1 MKNKIIS
8 VILICVFCLILSSCE
23 APYEAQCE
31 YSLSGL
37 LLGDHELDIS
47 EVYPEGGSIS
57 LGNEGEGK
65 LRIGQREC
73 NVTFSAEGENIA
85 ILINGAEA
93 KGAFNETELRFVLE
107 GTDLTYI
114 FSSQPES
121 GAADFQTQPELTDL
135 QKKWNRTWEGFVIF
149 SEPTGEWEYLES
161 SIMHVSASSALD
173 SEGNGAILMYTPA
186 FSDTVPA
193 IALNLNVN
201 DYKAHQTSGY
211 FFDFVCEE
219 GDVSIELLQRDREEL
234 FSTEFIHP
242 EEYSWYIPDQN
253 ILPVEDEPEITDV
266 ICISGKCID
275 EEGGFEYTLELS
287 GTDE

>member
-1 MKNKIIS
+1 MKNKILS
-8 VILICVFCLILSSCE
+8 VILICVFCCMFSSCA
-23 APYEAQCE
+23 APYEAKVE

-37 LLGDHELDIS
+37 RLGEQELDVT

-57 LGNEGEGK
+57 LGDEGKGK

-73 NVTFSAEGENIA
+73 NVTYSPEGENITVF
-85 ILINGAEA
+85 INGAEA
-93 KGAFNETELRFVLE
+93 KGTFNGSELRFVLE

-114 FSSQPES
+114 FSSQPENWP
-121 GAADFQTQPELTDL
+121 ADFQPQPELTDL
-135 QKKWNRTWEGFVIF
+135 QKQWNGTWEGFVIF

-161 SIMHVSASSALD
+161 SIMHVSASSELD
-173 SEGNGAILMYTPA
+173 SEGSGAILMYTPA

-193 IALNLNVN
+193 IALNLDVN

-219 GDVSIELLQRDREEL
+219 GDAGIEFLQRDREEL

-242 EEYSWYIPDQN
+242 EEYSWYVPDQN
-253 ILPVEDEPEITDV
+253 ILPVEEEPEITDV
-266 ICISGKCID
+266 ICISGKCIG

-287 GTDE
+287 RTDE